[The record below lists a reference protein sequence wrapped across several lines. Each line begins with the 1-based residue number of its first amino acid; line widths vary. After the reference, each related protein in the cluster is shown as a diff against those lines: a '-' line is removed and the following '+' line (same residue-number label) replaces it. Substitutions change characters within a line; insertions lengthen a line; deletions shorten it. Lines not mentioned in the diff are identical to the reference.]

1 MVTPAARR
9 EAVLWIRD
17 RFGASWRRACGLTS
31 CAVSV
36 ARHRPRRDRQG
47 ELRERLRELAGKKPR
62 YGYRRLPW
70 LLRREGTLVNPKRVF
85 RLYQLE
91 GLAVR
96 TKKRTRRARAE
107 PPRLQ
112 PVQAPNDRWSMD
124 FMEDSAARGRR
135 IRTLNVLDEYSR
147 ECLAIEVDT
156 ALSGARVCRVLGR
169 LAAERGAP
177 REISVDNGPEYTSVA
192 LGEWAADHGVEL
204 HFNRP
209 GKPTDNPFIES
220 FNGKFRDECLNENWF
235 LGVDDARRIIEV
247 WRREYN
253 EERPHMSLGMRRGLV
268 NWCVNGLRRRP
279 LDRDRWSPRRRV
291 RRRCT
296 WLPRRPPPAARRDRA
311 CETTSRRRA
320 RRARSAPS
328 RWQPS

>member
-9 EAVLWIRD
+9 EAVIWIRD

-36 ARHRPRRDRQG
+36 ARHRSRRDGQK

-62 YGYRRLPW
+62 YGYRRLTW
-70 LLRREGTLVNPKRVF
+70 LLRREGEPVNPKRVY

-96 TKKRTRRARAE
+96 KKKRTRLARAE

-112 PVQAPNDRWSMD
+112 PVLAPNDRWSMD

-156 ALSGARVCRVLGR
+156 ALSGERVCRVLGR

-192 LGEWAADHGVEL
+192 LGEWAANHGVEL

-247 WRREYN
+247 WRKEYN
-253 EERPHMSLGMRRGLV
+253 EERPHMSLGMRPPAEFVAL
-268 NWCVNGLRRRP
+268 
-279 LDRDRWSPRRRV
+279 WSPPAPGAPQ
-291 RRRCT
+291 T
-296 WLPRRPPPAARRDRA
+296 PGTSTNPPGL
-311 CETTSRRRA
+311 S
-320 RRARSAPS
+320 
-328 RWQPS
+328 

>member
-17 RFGASWRRACGLTS
+17 QFGESWRRAGDLAG

-36 ARHRPRRDRQG
+36 ARYRSKRADQSL
-47 ELRERLRELAGKKPR
+47 LRVRLRELAAKRPR
-62 YGYRRLPW
+62 YGYRRLTW
-70 LLRREGTLVNPKRVF
+70 LLRREGEVVNSKRVY
-85 RLYQLE
+85 RLYRLE

-96 TKKRTRRARAE
+96 RKKRKRLARAE

-112 PVQAPNDRWSMD
+112 MASAPQDRWNMD
-124 FMEDSAARGRR
+124 FMEDSVARGRK

-156 ALSGARVCRVLGR
+156 ALSGARVCRVLDR
-169 LAAERGAP
+169 LVAERGAP
-177 REISVDNGPEYTSVA
+177 QAITVDNGPEYTSVA
-192 LGEWAADHGVEL
+192 LGEWAANHGVEL

-235 LGVDDARRIIEV
+235 LGVEDARRIIAA

-253 EERPHMSLGMRRGLV
+253 EERPHMSLGMRPPAEFVAL
-268 NWCVNGLRRRP
+268 
-279 LDRDRWSPRRRV
+279 WSP
-291 RRRCT
+291 
-296 WLPRRPPPAARRDRA
+296 PAPAAPQTPR
-311 CETTSRRRA
+311 ETINPPGLS
-320 RRARSAPS
+320 
-328 RWQPS
+328 